1 MIWFCLVTVV
11 CCCCQNKTFQLK
23 INLSDGFSRTRLQQL
38 SMLAGM
44 GWKCAMAVMTMCIR
58 SFLPDCLLHWC
69 LSGPYWLF
77 NLLQMGYQYSHTF
90 KRQHIRFL
98 HKQLTKLPMCK
109 MHIHWE
115 DTWLLFHFDL
125 MTLNIVFFKWA
136 VPGLFFFICRL
147 FFKQLAV
154 NKCSIKVTEDW
165 IWTRVLR
172 YRKRLLCQL
181 RHRNHCPTLNI
192 VLRHQLGLHIKTWLD
207 DDGFELRRLK
217 V

>member
-1 MIWFCLVTVV
+1 MCPPPKFFAPQWVKKPKTSDKISLFMIWFCLVTVV

-125 MTLNIVFFKWA
+125 MTLNIVFLNGQFPA
-136 VPGLFFFICRL
+136 SFSLFVVFSSNSW
-147 FFKQLAV
+147 QLINV
-154 NKCSIKVTEDW
+154 
-165 IWTRVLR
+165 
-172 YRKRLLCQL
+172 Q
-181 RHRNHCPTLNI
+181 
-192 VLRHQLGLHIKTWLD
+192 
-207 DDGFELRRLK
+207 
-217 V
+217 